1 MNPGFHQRLD
11 EAVAEMKRKG
21 TLKVL
26 KTLNSPMAARVTMEG
41 RGEVLILS
49 SNNYLGLAD
58 HPEVIAAGRQAL
70 ERYGA
75 GTASVR
81 FICGTFTPHRE
92 LEARLAS
99 FLGTEAS
106 LSYVSCWNANT
117 GAIPVLAGEGDAVL
131 SDELNHASLI
141 DGVRLSRAQRL
152 VYRHADLNDLERK
165 LEESRSA
172 RTRLI
177 LTDGV
182 FSMEGDLAPL
192 PGIVE
197 LARKY
202 DAAVLVD
209 DSHGTGVMGPT
220 GRGTVEHYG
229 LTGEIDVITGTLGK
243 ALGGAA
249 GGFVAASRAV
259 VELLTQSSRPQI
271 FSNALPVTIAASAR
285 RAVELVEA
293 EPERVRKL
301 HQVARSLRESLRSIG
316 LRPLEAP
323 SAIIPILVGVTSFAI
338 RMSERLLDRGV
349 FVTGFG
355 YPVVPEGKARLR
367 VQASAALESGDL
379 DAALEAFRVVGRELG
394 LIGG

>member
-1 MNPGFHQRLD
+1 MNPGFHQRLG
-11 EAVAEMKRKG
+11 ETVAEMKRQG

-26 KTLNSPMAARVTMEG
+26 RTLDSPMSTRVAMEG

-58 HPEVIAAGRQAL
+58 HPQVIAAGKQAL

-92 LEARLAS
+92 LEQTLAR
-99 FLGTEAS
+99 FLGTEAA

-117 GAIPVLAGEGDAVL
+117 GAIPVLAGESDAIL

-141 DGVRLSRAQRL
+141 DGVRLSRAERR
-152 VYRHADLNDLERK
+152 VYRHADLKDLEEK
-165 LEESRSA
+165 LGASRGA

-177 LTDGV
+177 VTDGV

-197 LARKY
+197 LARKH

-209 DSHGTGVMGPT
+209 DSHGTGVMGES

-229 LTGEIDVITGTLGK
+229 LQGQIDVITGTLGK

-249 GGFVAASRAV
+249 GGFVAGSRAV

-285 RAVELVEA
+285 RAIELVEG
-293 EPERVRKL
+293 EPERVGKL
-301 HQVARSLRESLRSIG
+301 HEVARSLREG
-316 LRPLEAP
+316 LRRIGFQPLEAP
-323 SAIIPILVGVTSFAI
+323 SAIIPILVGQTAFAI

-367 VQASAALESGDL
+367 VQACSALRPEDIEE
-379 DAALEAFRVVGRELG
+379 ALEAFRAVGGELDSS
-394 LIGG
+394 GG

>member
-1 MNPGFHQRLD
+1 MNAGFHQRLD
-11 EAVAEMKRKG
+11 ETVAEMKRKG

-26 KTLNSPMAARVTMEG
+26 KTLDSPMSARVTMEG

-49 SNNYLGLAD
+49 SNNYLGLAG
-58 HPEVIAAGRQAL
+58 HAELIAAGKRAL

-92 LEARLAS
+92 LEQTLARFLA
-99 FLGTEAS
+99 TEAA
-106 LSYVSCWNANT
+106 LTYVSCWNANT
-117 GAIPVLAGEGDAVL
+117 GAIPVLSGEGDAIL

-141 DGVRLSRAQRL
+141 DGARLSRAERL
-152 VYRHADLNDLERK
+152 VYRHADLKDLERK
-165 LEESRSA
+165 LTASRGA

-177 LTDGV
+177 VTDGV

-209 DSHGTGVMGPT
+209 DSHGTGVMGAG
-220 GRGTVEHYG
+220 GRGTIEHYG
-229 LTGEIDVITGTLGK
+229 LDGEIDVITGTLGK

-249 GGFVAASRAV
+249 GGFVAGSRAV

-285 RAVELVEA
+285 RAVELVEE
-293 EPERVRKL
+293 EPERVQKL
-301 HQVARSLRESLRSIG
+301 RQVAGSLREG
-316 LRPLEAP
+316 LRRIGFQPLEAP
-323 SAIIPILVGVTSFAI
+323 SAIIPILVGQTAFAI
-338 RMSERLLDRGV
+338 RMSERLLDLGV

-367 VQASAALESGDL
+367 VQASSALEPGDL
-379 DAALEAFRVVGRELG
+379 EEALEAFRAVGAELG
-394 LIGG
+394 PGGG